1 MRKLSEKEKL
11 MLKSAIRH
19 FVLVA
24 LPVWQVS
31 NGDIKAFGYALAAAI
46 IGPALRGIDRSQT
59 EGSTLGD
66 ESAVHP
72 VLHAVLQ
79 RVAQRVGPLR

>member
-11 MLKSAIRH
+11 VLKSAIRH

-46 IGPALRGIDRSQT
+46 IGPAIRGIDKNDPAWGKVAEWLET
-59 EGSTLGD
+59 ELKKKTTKKTK
-66 ESAVHP
+66 
-72 VLHAVLQ
+72 
-79 RVAQRVGPLR
+79 